1 MRKLQRIMKEKWS
14 YLAIAIFILFTLI
27 VSISFIQFVLKF
39 SGSDIS
45 GQLGDWSDYSACI
58 TALFAYVSLI
68 FIYITYKN
76 QVIANKSQIVAN
88 ENQASVNNK
97 LQFDSTFFN
106 MLQTQREILSSLGKK
121 HFKYRETNIS
131 GSYSVDYSGELK
143 YDKALEMLKRRYQPS
158 PHVDISSDMHYFRH
172 LYHIIK
178 LVHNSTFNETQQR
191 EYIDIIQAQ
200 MSNEE
205 LFVMFYNVVFY
216 GNKEYLLWL
225 DDYGFFENIRPN
237 GTLFDKLKVHF
248 FPNTNFKHKAY
259 KESES
264 VDNY

>member
-1 MRKLQRIMKEKWS
+1 MKKTIWNR
-14 YLAIAIFILFTLI
+14 IAICFFVLFTLI
-27 VSISFIQFVLKF
+27 VSVSFILFVLKF
-39 SGSDIS
+39 KGSDIS
-45 GQLGDWSDYSACI
+45 EELRDWSDYSACI
-58 TALFAYVSLI
+58 TALFAYISLI
-68 FIYITYKN
+68 FIYIAYKN
-76 QVIANKSQIVAN
+76 QVIANRSQIVAN
-88 ENQASVNNK
+88 ENQAFSNYK

-106 MLQTQREILSSLGKK
+106 MLQIQREILASLGKG
-121 HFKYRETNIS
+121 HFIHRK
-131 GSYSVDYSGELK
+131 GSIIGLRSPDYSSALK
-143 YDKALEMLKRRYQPS
+143 YNDALKIIKERYQPS

-178 LVHNSTFNETQQR
+178 LVHKSAFNEKQQR

-225 DDYGFFENIRPN
+225 DDYVFFENIRPD
-237 GTLFDKLKVHF
+237 GTLFDQLKVNF

-259 KESES
+259 EVS
-264 VDNY
+264 

>member
-1 MRKLQRIMKEKWS
+1 MRKLQRIMKEEWN

-45 GQLGDWSDYSACI
+45 ERLDDWSDYSACI

-76 QVIANKSQIVAN
+76 QSLANY
-88 ENQASVNNK
+88 K

-106 MLQTQREILSSLGKK
+106 MLQIQREILGSLAKG
-121 HFKYRETNIS
+121 HFINRKACII
-131 GSYSVDYSGELK
+131 GSYSPDYSGELK
-143 YDKALEMLKRRYQPS
+143 YDDALKKIRKSYQPS
-158 PHVDISSDMHYFRH
+158 PHTQISSDMHYFRH

-178 LVHNSTFNETQQR
+178 LVRNSAFNETQQR

-259 KESES
+259 E
-264 VDNY
+264 